1 VEGRQVNWDA
11 IGAIGELIG
20 AFAVLSTLVYLA
32 VQVKHGRTLLDDSRR
47 IALSQVHQLRAES
60 MKNIHKMAMEEP
72 LRGVIEKTGSSDSTA
87 TTAMKIGAIDHLEQW
102 EKVLLGR
109 WYSQLLIHLDDVV
122 YQASL
127 GLLDQDDLVDREKRK
142 ELAQQHFAMAEKL
155 HLHVP
160 PRLRRDWLEKYSI

>member
-1 VEGRQVNWDA
+1 
-11 IGAIGELIG
+11 
-20 AFAVLSTLVYLA
+20 
-32 VQVKHGRTLLDDSRR
+32 
-47 IALSQVHQLRAES
+47 

-87 TTAMKIGAIDHLEQW
+87 TTAMKVGTIDHLEQW
-102 EKVLLGR
+102 EKVLLSR

-155 HLHVP
+155 QLHVP
-160 PRLRRDWLEKYSI
+160 PRLRRDWLENYSI